1 VPLRDDDFGS
11 QLGALRTAMD
21 AGFASV
27 YDKIDRVDEKVV
39 ALQVSAGKNEEKVIG
54 FTSRCSDHHIRTG
67 KLEEWKDKT
76 DKQITSWKG
85 SMKVI
90 LALLGI
96 LQAVSLVV
104 LGAALKGWRP

>member
-1 VPLRDDDFGS
+1 MPPRNDDFGS
-11 QLGALRTAMD
+11 QLSALRTAMD
-21 AGFASV
+21 AGFAAV

-39 ALQVSAGKNEEKVIG
+39 SIKIETAKSEEKVAG
-54 FTSRCSDHHIRTG
+54 FTSRCSDHHIRTE
-67 KLEEWKDKT
+67 KLEDWKDKT

-90 LALLGI
+90 LTLLGI